1 MLRYP
6 RLPLGRARPAA
17 ATLPAVNKQERT
29 YEILRDRIHT
39 GVYAPMAR
47 LNIDAL
53 ARELGV
59 SPIPVREA
67 LRRLEAQG
75 WVQFRPNAGA
85 IVSPV
90 DDTSW
95 EQAMVALAILEGA
108 ATAEA
113 QRHLRTSDFTRL
125 RKIAAD
131 MESQDDPVRFGKL
144 NRRLHEAIVTRCGNT
159 WLLDLLQ
166 QTHDRLDRVRSTMF
180 SYLPERAAEAA
191 REHARLIEL
200 LTGEPRVGMLEASR
214 RLGVARGTIQA
225 RLDRM
230 QRRGVI
236 TGYGPDIDPAAI
248 GHSVTAFVTL
258 ELTQGGGRDQVA
270 ARLEYIAEVLEAH
283 TITGPGDV
291 LCRVVARDN
300 ADLQRVIDAIV
311 DVPGVIRTSTVIALA
326 TAVGY
331 RTTPLV
337 RATAAAPA
345 GMR

>member
-1 MLRYP
+1 
-6 RLPLGRARPAA
+6 
-17 ATLPAVNKQERT
+17 VNKQERT

-113 QRHLRTSDFTRL
+113 QRHLRASDFTRL

-131 MESQDDPVRFGKL
+131 MESQHDPVRFGKL
-144 NRRLHEAIVTRCGNT
+144 NRRLHEAIVARCGNA
-159 WLLDLLQ
+159 WLTDLLR

-180 SYLPERAAEAA
+180 TYLPERTAEAV

-200 LTGEPRVGMLEASR
+200 LEGG
-214 RLGVARGTIQA
+214 
-225 RLDRM
+225 
-230 QRRGVI
+230 
-236 TGYGPDIDPAAI
+236 DPAEVERYARW
-248 GHSVTAFVTL
+248 HKLQTVEAYRAR
-258 ELTQGGGRDQVA
+258 RD
-270 ARLEYIAEVLEAH
+270 
-283 TITGPGDV
+283 
-291 LCRVVARDN
+291 
-300 ADLQRVIDAIV
+300 
-311 DVPGVIRTSTVIALA
+311 
-326 TAVGY
+326 
-331 RTTPLV
+331 
-337 RATAAAPA
+337 
-345 GMR
+345 

>member
-1 MLRYP
+1 M
-6 RLPLGRARPAA
+6 
-17 ATLPAVNKQERT
+17 VNKQERT

-113 QRHLRTSDFTRL
+113 QRHLRASDFTRL

-131 MESQDDPVRFGKL
+131 MESQEDPVRFGKL
-144 NRRLHEAIVTRCGNT
+144 NRQLHEVIVARCGNT
-159 WLLDLLQ
+159 WLLNLLG

-180 SYLPERAAEAA
+180 TYLPERAAEAA

-200 LTGEPRVGMLEASR
+200 LQSGHPDEVERYARWHKLQTVEAYRAR
-214 RLGVARGTIQA
+214 R
-225 RLDRM
+225 D
-230 QRRGVI
+230 
-236 TGYGPDIDPAAI
+236 
-248 GHSVTAFVTL
+248 
-258 ELTQGGGRDQVA
+258 
-270 ARLEYIAEVLEAH
+270 
-283 TITGPGDV
+283 
-291 LCRVVARDN
+291 
-300 ADLQRVIDAIV
+300 
-311 DVPGVIRTSTVIALA
+311 
-326 TAVGY
+326 
-331 RTTPLV
+331 
-337 RATAAAPA
+337 
-345 GMR
+345 